1 MENNIKAIIFDL
13 DGTLFD
19 SEGYQWQGW
28 VVPLRKYGI
37 ELSKEQY
44 FKYGGK
50 QGEQIES
57 EIYEDFGL
65 KLKPGEILKQ
75 KMELLEKWF
84 SEEKLDLMP
93 HAKEVVEY
101 FSKDNRYKIALCSG
115 GNKSEIMMKLKN
127 NDFEQYFSVITA
139 ADEVKIGKPNPDIY
153 LLCAKK
159 LDLKPHECLAIEDTM
174 YGLQAAKDAGMICYA
189 VPNQYSKSQD
199 FSRADKIL
207 DSLNDLIEEFK
218 DK

>member
-1 MENNIKAIIFDL
+1 MKNNIKAIIFDL

-28 VVPLRKYGI
+28 VMPLRKYGI

-57 EIYEDFGL
+57 EIYKDFELEL
-65 KLKPGEILKQ
+65 KSGEILKQ

-84 SEEKLDLMP
+84 AEEKLDLMP
-93 HAKEVVEY
+93 FAKEAVEY
-101 FSKDNRYKIALCSG
+101 FSKDKKYKIALCSG
-115 GNKSEIMMKLKN
+115 GNKSEVMMKLEN
-127 NDFEQYFSVITA
+127 NNFDHYFAVITTG
-139 ADEVKIGKPNPDIY
+139 DEVKIGKPNPDIY

-159 LDLKPHECLAIEDTM
+159 LGLEPHECLAIEDTM

-189 VPNQYSKSQD
+189 VPNQYSKNQD

-207 DSLNDLIEEFK
+207 NSLNDLIVEFK
-218 DK
+218 DE

>member
-1 MENNIKAIIFDL
+1 MKNNIKAIIFDL

-57 EIYEDFGL
+57 EIYQDFGL
-65 KLKPGEILKQ
+65 KLESGEILKQ

-84 SEEKLDLMP
+84 AEKKLDLMP
-93 HAKEVVEY
+93 FAKEAVE
-101 FSKDNRYKIALCSG
+101 FFKNNHKLKLGLCSG
-115 GNKSEIMMKLKN
+115 GNLAEIMLKLKN
-127 NDFEQYFSVITA
+127 NNFDQYFDIITGG
-139 ADEVKIGKPNPDIY
+139 DQVKIGKPNPDIY
-153 LLCAKK
+153 LLCAEK
-159 LDLKPHECLAIEDTM
+159 LGVAPEECLAIEDTM
-174 YGLQAAKDAGMICYA
+174 YGLKAAKDAGMTCYA
-189 VPNQYSKSQD
+189 VPNQYSKNQD

-207 DSLNDLIEEFK
+207 NSLNDLIAEFK

>member
-84 SEEKLDLMP
+84 SEEKLDL
-93 HAKEVVEY
+93 
-101 FSKDNRYKIALCSG
+101 
-115 GNKSEIMMKLKN
+115 IMMKLKN